1 MAEEV
6 PANVPVTL
14 PQRRGFPR
22 PFGRYI
28 LERNLSRGGMGE
40 VHLAVARG
48 VGTRCVIKTIR
59 GDLTGDK
66 EFIGRF
72 ADEAKI
78 MVRMTHDNIIRV
90 FDCGRVGTDYYIAME
105 YVYGRD
111 LGDVLD
117 RAYERGEPMPKEY
130 GLFLTRQILKGLDYA
145 HNLTDEH
152 GRPMRLVH
160 RDISPQN
167 ILIGFDGS
175 VKIIDFGLART
186 ELLPARTQGALAVG
200 KYGYMSPEQARH
212 EKIDGRADLYSV
224 GVMLF
229 EVFTG
234 DRLVDEQDQAT
245 LWARVLSP
253 KHRRPSTVVA
263 DLPREVDDMI
273 MRAVET
279 RADDRYADARAMLKS
294 VEGFRTKAADKS
306 ELIQYL
312 RYLYPTADFTP
323 PPLPDIGSEFEVG
336 EQSMVFAMS
345 EEGAKSVFGRG
356 QLPIEWTKQIR
367 WADVKEELEKK
378 KQRQRE
384 DEEPKQARKKEPRSE
399 SELRGWSE
407 NTAASEQTVIQHE
420 SDVTRD
426 GPTRDRAVDTLDTYG
441 NAGATIRALE
451 PPDDPTTIARAEGS
465 GLPEGVLSDYQQT
478 AYDNKVRVRSPDE
491 DGKKSRLGHAA
502 IRSDFRDDEQT
513 VMMNAPPR
521 SGWAGEDMSKDD
533 VVAETRLSLGP
544 SAPAGPAPSSSPR
557 DSGQNRR
564 AIQERNSYGPPA
576 DAERPPP
583 KPKGPPAV
591 IVRQT
596 AGADPTALI
605 ERERERDRNKEQDR
619 TREVTNPPAAGP
631 NYLLVGLFL
640 MGLAIIAV
648 LVILLFKT

>member
-6 PANVPVTL
+6 PANVPVSL

-28 LERNLSRGGMGE
+28 LEKNLSRGGMGE
-40 VHLAVARG
+40 VHLAVAKG

-90 FDCGRVGTDYYIAME
+90 FDCGKVGTDYYIAME

-130 GLFLTRQILKGLDYA
+130 GLFLTKQILKGLDYA

-152 GRPMRLVH
+152 NRPMRLVH

-212 EKIDGRADLYSV
+212 ERIDGRADLYSV

-253 KHRRPSTVVA
+253 KHRRPSTVVP

-273 MRAVET
+273 MRAVEV
-279 RADDRYADARAMLKS
+279 RVEDRYADARAMLKS
-294 VEGFRTKAADKS
+294 VEGFRTKSADKND
-306 ELIQYL
+306 LIQYL
-312 RYLYPTADFTP
+312 RYLYPTADFSP
-323 PPLPDIGSEFEVG
+323 PPLPDLMGGESDVG
-336 EQSMVFAMS
+336 EQSMVIAMS

-367 WADVKEELEKK
+367 WADVQAEMEKK
-378 KQRQRE
+378 KARRVEE
-384 DEEPKQARKKEPRSE
+384 DEPKKKSRNP
-399 SELRGWSE
+399 SELRGW
-407 NTAASEQTVIQHE
+407 NDGTGASEETVIQHE
-420 SDVTRD
+420 TDVTRD
-426 GPTRDRAVDTLDTYG
+426 DRSSGAVDTLDSYG
-441 NAGATIRALE
+441 AVSATIRQLSAQ
-451 PPDDPTTIARAEGS
+451 DDPTTIARAENS
-465 GLPEGVLSDYQQT
+465 LPEGVLSDFQQT
-478 AYDNKVRVRSPDE
+478 AYDNKVRVRSPD
-491 DGKKSRLGHAA
+491 DDKKGRLGHAA

-513 VMMNAPPR
+513 VMMSAPPR
-521 SGWAGEDMSKDD
+521 AGWAGEDMSKDD
-533 VVAETRLSLGP
+533 VVAETRLSMSPAQPPTP
-544 SAPAGPAPSSSPR
+544 STHSKDPGGR
-557 DSGQNRR
+557 QR
-564 AIQERNSYGPPA
+564 AIQERNSFAP
-576 DAERPPP
+576 DPPP
-583 KPKGPPAV
+583 SPPVKKAPAV
-591 IVRQT
+591 VIRQT
-596 AGADPTALI
+596 AGADPTAI
-605 ERERERDRNKEQDR
+605 VEKKRDREREAEIDR
-619 TREVTNPPAAGP
+619 TREVTSPPPSGP
-631 NYLLVGLFL
+631 NYLFVGIFL
-640 MGLAIIAV
+640 MGLAVIAV

>member
-1 MAEEV
+1 MSRPVSLVRADAEGNRFLGPYLLTECIGKGGT
-6 PANVPVTL
+6 AIL
-14 PQRRGFPR
+14 YRARRTGAAGF
-22 PFGRYI
+22 
-28 LERNLSRGGMGE
+28 EKQ
-40 VHLAVARG
+40 VV
-48 VGTRCVIKTIR
+48 VKTILPELS
-59 GDLTGDK
+59 GDP
-66 EFIGRF
+66 RF
-72 ADEAKI
+72 VAIFEEEAKLQAQLF
-78 MVRMTHDNIIRV
+78 HANIAQVQDFGVMRGTPFLELEV
-90 FDCGRVGTDYYIAME
+90 LSGWNAKQLFDRNSTSRARIPVEIALFIATE
-105 YVYGRD
+105 
-111 LGDVLD
+111 
-117 RAYERGEPMPKEY
+117 ACRG
-130 GLFLTRQILKGLDYA
+130 LAYA
-145 HNLTDEH
+145 HAFVDET
-152 GRPMRLVH
+152 GKLRPIIH
-160 RDISPQN
+160 RDISPN
-167 ILIGFDGS
+167 NVMICRDGS

-312 RYLYPTADFTP
+312 RYLYPTADFSP

-336 EQSMVFAMS
+336 EQSMVIAMS

-384 DEEPKQARKKEPRSE
+384 DEEPKPSRKKDRSE
-399 SELRGWSE
+399 SDLRGWSE

-426 GPTRDRAVDTLDTYG
+426 GPTRDRAVDTLDTFG

-544 SAPAGPAPSSSPR
+544 AGPPSPAPSTPSAR
-557 DSGQNRR
+557 DAAQNRR

-576 DAERPPP
+576 EAERPAP

-619 TREVTNPPAAGP
+619 TREVTNPPPGGP